1 MPGKTSAARKAVS
14 LPLSGNIPYL
24 QGFLG
29 MFCGVSILSI
39 FSSFLTV
46 PASGTCFNAIFI
58 IGFTPAPSPPREF
71 YKNNMVISM
80 FLLRWGIALFCA
92 FASSGRF
99 GLSFLRFCWQRNG
112 LTCPFCAFAGSGA
125 MPVLPACRVFT
136 CHLSKFSNGT
146 YLFPSP
152 YVLFNQN
159 PSTARIFF
167 PRLTCFS
174 SINPLWHVFF
184 CFLLRA
190 FQPKSFYG
198 TYLFASPYVLFSQK
212 SPVARIFLLLLTCFS
227 TKNPLWHVYIK
238 KDYVPSLQKHPLAR
252 NPC

>member
-1 MPGKTSAARKAVS
+1 MS

-80 FLLRWGIALFCA
+80 FLLRWDVALFCA
-92 FASSGRF
+92 FASCVTVFYIFVWGERS
-99 GLSFLRFCWQRNG
+99 GLSF
-112 LTCPFCAFAGSGA
+112 
-125 MPVLPACRVFT
+125 LPACRVFT

-146 YLFPSP
+146 YLFSSS
-152 YVLFNQN
+152 YVLFSQN
-159 PSTARIFF
+159 PSMARIFLF
-167 PRLTCFS
+167 LLTCFS

-190 FQPKSFYG
+190 FQPKISCG
-198 TYLFASPYVLFSQK
+198 TY
-212 SPVARIFLLLLTCFS
+212 I
-227 TKNPLWHVYIK
+227 
-238 KDYVPSLQKHPLAR
+238 
-252 NPC
+252 